1 MKDSKC
7 HAKGCELDLKA
18 TGSLFL
24 LVRKEGGNMI
34 GCHLQNPDNYC
45 NRLPGFGRERK
56 KR

>member
-24 LVRKEGGNMI
+24 VVRKEGGNMI
-34 GCHLQNPDNYC
+34 GCHLQNPDDYC